1 MGKEIKTKKELLE
14 IINKIPIKDEDHKK
28 RIVCSLIGCSR
39 ISTVCFGYRNCARC
53 GAQLGDSLG
62 GIDPG
67 KPECVIVDHNCKT
80 CRKNYKKCTWKDKFL
95 VGNPFTKKIK
105 KKENGRR
112 NKKKI

>member
-62 GIDPG
+62 SMDFGNKSAVLIG
-67 KPECVIVDHNCKT
+67 HNCPT
-80 CRKNYKKCTWKDKFL
+80 CRN
-95 VGNPFTKKIK
+95 I
-105 KKENGRR
+105 
-112 NKKKI
+112 